1 MELSAT
7 GRYKGRMCILPL
19 IFISNISLSTHQNQL
34 STHLTLCCPG
44 DYKTQ
49 GLLRFGY
56 VQMNANGAVV
66 GFGEASTVRV
76 ASLVHI
82 LCSINSQRSSTFV
95 KDAILGLAAF

>member
-1 MELSAT
+1 MCSHEELA
-7 GRYKGRMCILPL
+7 
-19 IFISNISLSTHQNQL
+19 SNGNR
-34 STHLTLCCPG
+34 HLTCPKPCESQDTDARVMLTWPTILCCPG

-82 LCSINSQRSSTFV
+82 LCSSNSQRSSTFV